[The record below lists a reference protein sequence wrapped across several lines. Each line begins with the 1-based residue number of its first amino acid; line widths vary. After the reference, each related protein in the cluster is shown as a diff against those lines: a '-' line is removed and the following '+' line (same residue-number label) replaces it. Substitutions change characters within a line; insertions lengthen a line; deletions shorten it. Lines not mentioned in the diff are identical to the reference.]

1 MLITINI
8 YFLFFCSFF
17 NISTS
22 NSNIFH
28 QNLNKSYQITLQSPK
43 EFAEKHYLYIINLKQ
58 FTIRIIPL
66 WKHLGWGICLVFF
79 CAINQHA
86 AICWKVS
93 HKTTNS
99 PLVNEKS
106 PSDNKTQCCLARIS
120 PSFLSN
126 TDILSY
132 HHFCL
137 QPNIIRSR
145 PDHYLK
151 SPRLHYCFQI
161 PVYYRKITFRQN
173 ALHFLNLSTL

>member
-43 EFAEKHYLYIINLKQ
+43 EFAEKHYLCITNLKQ

-79 CAINQHA
+79 CVINQHA

-106 PSDNKTQCCLARIS
+106 PSDNRNSLLPDEDFTVFSIKYRYL
-120 PSFLSN
+120 
-126 TDILSY
+126 ILPP
-132 HHFCL
+132 L
-137 QPNIIRSR
+137 LPAI
-145 PDHYLK
+145 
-151 SPRLHYCFQI
+151 
-161 PVYYRKITFRQN
+161 
-173 ALHFLNLSTL
+173 